1 MRLSLVLPAGL
12 LVVAGAARSQETPP
26 PDPLETG
33 AWMKVLGLAS
43 GAADPVTLSEAEVN
57 LLLGSAQLSSFFE
70 RQAGLSGLTAQLSA
84 DQVRLGGEMDGAL
97 LAGVLGPLAPPE
109 GGPRQPFDV
118 VIELRGAEGSG
129 RAKIVRGA
137 VAGFEAP
144 PQLLNEAAPFGPRG
158 RIPRFGGRSRNAGPS
173 GCPVSPP
180 RRDRDCR
187 SSRRRNPTDPRS
199 PLIGTSER
207 RPERDRGARTR
218 PRHRGP
224 FRPRS
229 RSAAGGGAR
238 RGRGFSSRR
247 PVAAP
252 PVPL

>member
-43 GAADPVTLSEAEVN
+43 GAPDPVTLSEAEVN

-144 PQLLNEAAPFGPRG
+144 PQLLNEAALSVLVDAFRD
-158 RIPRFGGRSRNAGPS
+158 S
-173 GCPVSPP
+173 G
-180 RRDRDCR
+180 
-187 SSRRRNPTDPRS
+187 
-199 PLIGTSER
+199 
-207 RPERDRGARTR
+207 A
-218 PRHRGP
+218 
-224 FRPRS
+224 
-229 RSAAGGGAR
+229 AAGTPVRPDVPFPLPGGIETVEVR
-238 RGRGFSSRR
+238 DGEIRLT
-247 PVAAP
+247 PAP
-252 PVPL
+252 R

>member
-144 PQLLNEAAPFGPRG
+144 PQLLNEAALSVLVDAFRD
-158 RIPRFGGRSRNAGPS
+158 S
-173 GCPVSPP
+173 G
-180 RRDRDCR
+180 
-187 SSRRRNPTDPRS
+187 
-199 PLIGTSER
+199 
-207 RPERDRGARTR
+207 A
-218 PRHRGP
+218 
-224 FRPRS
+224 
-229 RSAAGGGAR
+229 AAGTPVRPDVPFPLPGGIEAVEVR
-238 RGRGFSSRR
+238 DGEIRLT
-247 PVAAP
+247 PAP
-252 PVPL
+252 R

>member
-43 GAADPVTLSEAEVN
+43 GAPDPVTLSEAEVN

-144 PQLLNEAAPFGPRG
+144 PQLLNEAALSVLVDAFRD
-158 RIPRFGGRSRNAGPS
+158 S
-173 GCPVSPP
+173 G
-180 RRDRDCR
+180 
-187 SSRRRNPTDPRS
+187 
-199 PLIGTSER
+199 
-207 RPERDRGARTR
+207 A
-218 PRHRGP
+218 
-224 FRPRS
+224 
-229 RSAAGGGAR
+229 AAGTPVRPDVPFPLPGGIDAVEVR
-238 RGRGFSSRR
+238 DGEIRLT
-247 PVAAP
+247 PAP
-252 PVPL
+252 R

>member
-43 GAADPVTLSEAEVN
+43 GAPDPVTLSEAEVN

-109 GGPRQPFDV
+109 GGPAAAVRCGDRTAG
-118 VIELRGAEGSG
+118 RGGLGPGRRSSG
-129 RAKIVRGA
+129 ERSPV
-137 VAGFEAP
+137 FEAP
-144 PQLLNEAAPFGPRG
+144 PQLLNDAALSVLVDAFRD
-158 RIPRFGGRSRNAGPS
+158 S
-173 GCPVSPP
+173 G
-180 RRDRDCR
+180 
-187 SSRRRNPTDPRS
+187 
-199 PLIGTSER
+199 
-207 RPERDRGARTR
+207 A
-218 PRHRGP
+218 
-224 FRPRS
+224 
-229 RSAAGGGAR
+229 AAGTPVRPDVPFPLPGGIEAVEVR
-238 RGRGFSSRR
+238 DGEIRLT
-247 PVAAP
+247 PAP
-252 PVPL
+252 R